1 MVDVTPRRP
10 QRSAWADHLPDHP
23 DDRPGPPAD
32 AGTPDDGD
40 DPPSRRWAATSAG
53 LPETGEPGR
62 PGAPTGRDRRA
73 EDPAERAR
81 RAQEAALRR
90 QRAEETAIRA
100 ARPAA
105 HWVLRHRRQVLTG
118 IGLGT
123 VVAGG
128 VGGTLALFAQG
139 DPLQAVADNR
149 PGAGPAYLDRDSSF
163 VGQAAGDDL
172 GVRGLANTAAEA
184 ANRALAAT
192 PIYTSPLV
200 RDPKPH
206 LLRRITFGPTAADA
220 ADLDAAG
227 IDGWLEQQFNPTSI
241 ADPVAD
247 KVLAAYPT
255 IGMSIA
261 QVRKTIPNGSFDAMV
276 ALAQATLARQIWSS
290 RQLFE
295 VMVDFWN
302 NLLHIT
308 NPFDAVWDSRSPY
321 DNEVIRANAFGRF
334 STMLL
339 AAARHPAMLR
349 YLNNDQSDKRSV
361 NENYGR
367 ELLELHSVG
376 VDGGYTETD
385 VRNSAYILTGR
396 TIDNNGAFS
405 YQARKHRTGAVK
417 VLGFTDPNSSA
428 AKGLA
433 MGDAYVTY
441 LATHPST
448 ARYIAHKLAVRFVS
462 DTPPTSL
469 TDRLAKAYLD
479 NGTAIVPVLQTLFRS
494 MEFWIATGLKTRRPL
509 ENYIATARTLGVTPG
524 ADTKSALESLI
535 FRLSQVGQAPMNW
548 AQPNGF
554 PDVAVAWSSA
564 QGMLGLWNSHRSWA
578 QAQTK
583 GLTYPKLT
591 ALVGTPPATTG
602 AYLDA
607 LAVRLV
613 GQPMRAA
620 DRAALLTFLGVP
632 ESAPVKSPDLGGK
645 LQYVVPL
652 ILDSV
657 YHALR

>member
-1 MVDVTPRRP
+1 MVDVTPRHGHRDE
-10 QRSAWADHLPDHP
+10 WADQLDP
-23 DDRPGPPAD
+23 DDRSADSEPASATD
-32 AGTPDDGD
+32 VP
-40 DPPSRRWAATSAG
+40 RRQSAEESATAA
-53 LPETGEPGR
+53 P
-62 PGAPTGRDRRA
+62 
-73 EDPAERAR
+73 
-81 RAQEAALRR
+81 RR

-105 HWVLRHRRQVLTG
+105 DWLLRNRRQILTT

-128 VGGTLALFAQG
+128 VGGTIALFAEG

-149 PGAGPAYLDRDSSF
+149 PGAGPAYLDRDSSY

-172 GVRGLANTAAEA
+172 GIRGEAGKPSEA
-184 ANRALAAT
+184 AARAAAAT

-200 RDPKPH
+200 RDAEPH
-206 LLRRITFGPTAADA
+206 LIRRATFGPTPDDLADVKK
-220 ADLDAAG
+220 LG
-227 IDGWLEQQFNPTSI
+227 IDAWLEQQINPTSI

-247 KVLAAYPT
+247 GVLNAYPT

-261 QVRKTIPNGSFDAMV
+261 QVRKAIPGGSFDAMV
-276 ALAQATLARQIWSS
+276 ALAQATLARQIWSK

-321 DNEVIRANAFGRF
+321 DTEVIRANALGKF

-396 TIDNNGAFS
+396 TIDQNGMFT
-405 YQARKHRTGAVK
+405 YQARKHKTGPVK
-417 VLGFTDPNSSA
+417 VLGFSDPNSSA
-428 AKGLA
+428 NNGLA

-448 ARYIAHKLAVRFVS
+448 ANYIAHKLAVRFVC
-462 DTPPTSL
+462 DTPPQSL
-469 TDRLAKAYLD
+469 TDRLAEAYLD
-479 NGTAIVPVLQTLFRS
+479 NGTAIVPVLRTLFRS

-509 ENYIATARTLGVTPG
+509 ENYAATARTLGVMPG
-524 ADTKSALESLI
+524 ADTRSALESLI
-535 FRLSQVGQAPMNW
+535 FRLTQIGHAPMNW

-564 QGMLGLWNSHRSWA
+564 QGTLGLWNSHQAWA
-578 QAQTK
+578 QAQTS
-583 GLTYPKLT
+583 GLTYPKLDN
-591 ALVGTPPATTG
+591 LVTGGPTTNG

-613 GQPMRAA
+613 GQPMRPQ
-620 DRAALLTFLGVP
+620 DKSALLTFLGVADN
-632 ESAPVKSPDLGGK
+632 APVKGTNLGGK

>member
-1 MVDVTPRRP
+1 MVDVTPRRG
-10 QRSAWADHLPDHP
+10 QRDSWSSHLDPDQRLDPDERPAAEAQVDP
-23 DDRPGPPAD
+23 DDRAGNRPPARQG
-32 AGTPDDGD
+32 GT
-40 DPPSRRWAATSAG
+40 SVSAA
-53 LPETGEPGR
+53 
-62 PGAPTGRDRRA
+62 A
-73 EDPAERAR
+73 E
-81 RAQEAALRR
+81 RR
-90 QRAEETAIRA
+90 QRAEDTAIRA

-105 HWVLRHRRQVLTG
+105 HWLLRNRRQVLTT

-128 VGGTLALFAQG
+128 VGGTVALFAQG

-149 PGAGPAYLDRDSSF
+149 PGAGPAYLDRDSSY

-172 GVRGLANTAAEA
+172 GVRGVANSPAEA
-184 ANRALAAT
+184 ATQALAAT
-192 PIYTSPLV
+192 PIYPSPLT
-200 RDPKPH
+200 RDPQAH
-206 LLRRITFGPTAADA
+206 LLRRATFGPTPGDADNLA
-220 ADLDAAG
+220 KMG
-227 IDGWLEQQFNPTSI
+227 INAWIDQQLNPTSI

-247 KVLAAYPT
+247 GVLGAYPT
-255 IGMSIA
+255 IGMNIG
-261 QVRKTIPNGSFDAMV
+261 QVRKTVQNGAFDAMV

-308 NPFDAVWDSRSPY
+308 NPLDTVWDSRSPY
-321 DNEVIRANAFGRF
+321 DTEVIRANTFGKF

-396 TIDNNGAFS
+396 TIDNNGMFS
-405 YQARKHRTGAVK
+405 YQKGKHKTGAVK
-417 VLGFTDPNSSA
+417 VLDFSDPNTSSA
-428 AKGLA
+428 NGLA
-433 MGDAYVTY
+433 MGDAYVNY

-448 ARYIAHKLAVRFVS
+448 ANYVAHKLAVRFVS
-462 DTPPTSL
+462 DTPPKSL

-479 NGTAIVPVLQTLFRS
+479 NGTAIVPVLRTLFNS
-494 MEFWIATGLKTRRPL
+494 LEFWIATGLKTRRPL
-509 ENYIATARTLGVTPG
+509 ENYAASARTLGVQPG
-524 ADTKSALESLI
+524 SDTKTALDSLI
-535 FRLSQVGQAPMNW
+535 FRLTQIGQAPMNW

-583 GLTYPKLT
+583 GLSYAKLET
-591 ALVGTPPATTG
+591 LVPAIPPTVG
-602 AYLDA
+602 GYLDA

-613 GQPMRAA
+613 GQPMRSQDKAT
-620 DRAALLTFLGVP
+620 LLQFLGLAENAAVP
-632 ESAPVKSPDLGGK
+632 SANLGNK